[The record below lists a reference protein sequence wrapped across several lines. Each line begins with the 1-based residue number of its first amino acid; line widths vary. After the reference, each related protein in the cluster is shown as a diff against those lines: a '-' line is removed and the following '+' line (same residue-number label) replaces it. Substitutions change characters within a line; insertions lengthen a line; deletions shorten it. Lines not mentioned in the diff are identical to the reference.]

1 MKWRDAYILP
11 RLLTINSTVRK
22 FHCKILNDVLYLNQ
36 QLFLF
41 GLVTSKLCS
50 FCNQVDETVIHVFAE
65 CSATK
70 KVWKTLI
77 HYSRNTLDLP
87 EISPQSVIFGF
98 LLAGKGTFLI
108 KNLILLLFKIYLY
121 KSRSSKTLI
130 FDPFLRKI

>member
-50 FCNQVDETVIHVFAE
+50 FCNQVDETVIYIFAG

-77 HYSRNTLDLP
+77 HYFRNTLDLP

-98 LLAGKGTFLI
+98 LLASKGTFQI

-130 FDPFLRKI
+130 FDPFL

>member
-1 MKWRDAYILP
+1 MKWRDTYILP

-77 HYSRNTLDLP
+77 HYFRNTLDLP

>member
-41 GLVTSKLCS
+41 GLVTSKICS

-77 HYSRNTLDLP
+77 HYFRNTLDLP